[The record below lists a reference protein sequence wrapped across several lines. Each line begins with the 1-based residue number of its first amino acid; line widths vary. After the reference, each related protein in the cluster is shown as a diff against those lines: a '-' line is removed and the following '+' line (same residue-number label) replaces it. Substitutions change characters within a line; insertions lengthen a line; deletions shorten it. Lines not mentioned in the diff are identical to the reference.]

1 MAGSDP
7 WAAFPKVADAKPVAT
22 KAAAP
27 QDPWA
32 DFPEVE
38 APKASAR
45 SVGAPTGRVHDGDT
59 FRTTSGANARLYG
72 VDAFELNQTGR
83 SPTGAVV
90 PLGQQARA
98 GLVPFAQPS
107 GKVTPTGA
115 STYGRPVVTL
125 DNNGDAGA
133 ALLRDGFALAEPKYL
148 KGDPQR
154 MLDYIQLER
163 LARQNR
169 RGAHADT
176 FQDPASFR
184 HGKPDPWEAPQA
196 GKEGNSTAVFWDEP
210 TPQAGLKPEVAK
222 GWIAL
227 HRDPKSTADDIKA
240 YAAANGFQVDGKD
253 VDRFISQRTANP
265 SAPISD
271 ELAQAKPVRV
281 LTDNKDGVTG
291 AALRGVADPFN
302 VLDELGAVADTL
314 TPGKDRENLWSSD
327 RRFGDVYANNLDQNR
342 AILAYDDA
350 KHPYA
355 RFGGQLVGGLIA
367 PGASVEGVGFA
378 AARQALRSGA
388 TRMVAQSAGR
398 SAVLRRLG
406 IAGAAEGAA
415 AGAGQGEDLTGRVQ
429 GALIGGPVGL
439 ALGVGTGIAAPKIAQ
454 LVGRPFSR
462 MGGADGERSA
472 QSFTDGALDSAKA
485 GTQNRATAGL
495 VETAPAAARAP
506 VEAPPSNP
514 YMPRATEAPQP
525 VVAPRTRDPV
535 TANTQ
540 AMDEASGLGPKS
552 VLSFV
557 PKTGEPGVSVINE
570 DGQLAIAV
578 YRDTDGVARGAAQ
591 VPLTPEARES
601 FDGASVYVAPE
612 LRRQGIASQLYDAL
626 EREGHPIGKQSG
638 SGDLTPDGAGFVSAW
653 RSRNP
658 AMNMGSETAR
668 PSIDGPTFTD
678 PALAR
683 VPDRIDVNN
692 RPRPLLDPATEMQ
705 RQRQASD
712 LRPLDVLPLPS
723 NAVGSLE
730 EAERIAAGR
739 MSPVR
744 APNEMDELGRRNIPS
759 PRDGT
764 KTIPKRGPLDMVTWL
779 RTQGGIRAQGGELQ
793 HYGIDNAARRG
804 VDFAGGENRF
814 GPLVSDKGMNY
825 DDAAQRAWEAGFF
838 PDHTERPT
846 VAEFLDTLNA
856 THTGNNRAFRSED
869 LPEVDAFE
877 RARSARY
884 DVEAAKENGAPLVQD
899 RGQPVG
905 LDDLDANAPPVRA
918 YEEWGENAPTLAGN
932 IRLDRLDGPQAISR
946 AIAHTHARVGGFDAA
961 TRGRITQAETA
972 RLADEL
978 GMTADDLLKRR
989 KGQAFNA
996 EEALAARQLLARS
1009 STDLVNMAKRMQR
1022 VDNPGDEL
1030 EAAFRQV
1037 WLRHVAIQEQVAG
1050 MTAEAGRALAQ
1061 FRQVADARAVDRV
1074 LPSLGDTLGG
1084 SDRLRQVA
1092 DAIVDMEQTGTT
1104 PGGIAKFTAKA
1115 LRPEFKDKLIE
1126 LYYNSIL
1133 SGPATHAANILS
1145 NTLTAFSHI
1154 PEYAGAAVLG
1164 APRRV
1169 FNREAESI
1177 LFSEVGAR
1185 AIGMIAGIKDAAPR
1199 AGKAFTTGNPT
1210 DWAGK
1215 VEASRKAI
1223 LGVKGSIIR
1232 TPTRALQAEDEFFKG
1247 MLAKQEL
1254 YGLAVRKTA
1263 SEGLN
1268 GQSGRARIAELVDNP
1283 TDEMLRQSFDA
1294 ARVGTFTNPLP
1305 NNGPAAAI
1313 LRVTGRHPWLKIFV
1327 PFVATPAN
1335 LIKYAVKRT
1344 PAGLLM
1350 KEVRAD
1356 LAAGGIRRDLA
1367 ASRMALG
1374 SSIGAYAASLALQGR
1389 ITGAGPTDKRERDL
1403 LTADGWQPYS
1413 YKVGDTYYSYA
1424 RLDPLATV
1432 IGGAADMV
1440 QAANETTDDDLAER
1454 ALFISLSAARNL
1466 ANKSFLPAI
1475 SDLVGLVEDPKRAGG
1490 NMAARLGGSAV
1501 PSFIGQAARVNDPLV
1516 REAGDPVS
1524 RAQSRIPGASE
1535 KLLAQRDV
1543 FGRQRVANEGLGP
1556 DYLSP
1561 INTSK
1566 RGNDPVVTALD
1577 AKGIGVGKPVR
1588 DEKWTPEQWDQ
1599 FQAVAGMKA
1608 HQDLLSLV
1616 RSKSWQAQPKEEQE
1630 ADVRNTITKARR
1642 LVKRSLFG
1650 APAKKATKAAP
1661 VSDPWAEFPAAQ

>member
-1 MAGSDP
+1 MAGADP
-7 WAAFPKVADAKPVAT
+7 WAAFPKVADAKPAT
-22 KAAAP
+22 AAAP
-27 QDPWA
+27 PPRDPWA
-32 DFPEVE
+32 DFPEVA
-38 APKASAR
+38 APSSSR
-45 SVGAPTGRVHDGDT
+45 STGAVGTPTGQAHDGDT

-83 SPTGAVV
+83 SPSGAVV

-98 GLVPFAQPS
+98 GLLPFAQPN

-125 DNNGDAGA
+125 DNGGDAGA
-133 ALLRDGFALAEPKYL
+133 SLVHDGFALAEPRYL
-148 KGDPQR
+148 KGSPQR
-154 MLDYIQLER
+154 MLDYIQIER

-196 GKEGNSTAVFWDEP
+196 GREGNSTAVFWDEP

-227 HRDPKSTADDIKA
+227 HRDPTSTAADIKA
-240 YAAANGFQVDGKD
+240 YAANNGFEVDAKD
-253 VDRFISQRTANP
+253 VDRFVSQRNANP
-265 SAPISD
+265 TRPISD
-271 ELAQAKPVRV
+271 ELSQAKPVRV
-281 LTDNKDGVTG
+281 LTDNKDGMTG

-302 VLDELGAVADTL
+302 VLDELGAVADTVA
-314 TPGKDRENLWSSD
+314 PGKERENLWSSD

-342 AILAYDDA
+342 AVLAYDDA

-355 RFGGQLVGGLIA
+355 RFGGQLVGGLVA

-378 AARQALRSGA
+378 AARQAIRSGA
-388 TRMVAQSAGR
+388 TRMVAQSMAR
-398 SAVLRRLG
+398 SAVLRRMGL
-406 IAGAAEGAA
+406 AGAIEGAA

-439 ALGVGTGIAAPKIAQ
+439 ALGVGTGLVAPKVAQ
-454 LVGRPFSR
+454 LIGRPFSR
-462 MGGADGERSA
+462 MGGTDGERSA
-472 QSFTDGALDSAKA
+472 QSFTDGALDSTKA

-495 VETAPAAARAP
+495 PDAPTVAAPAPVVPPPRRPDVLSLPDVEPAPVNPFMPSAVNTAAPVRPAPPARTLDEVDADIRKWAQGRGAQEQSGTDIPGVMLHGSPYSGIDEFDPYGKGGYGLFGAGTYLTDSPRIAAEYSKKGIARAAKEGTADRTMYAVRQSVKNPLDMDAPADRQKWEDVAKRVLGDYGDGYFGDMPAGATNERMFREVEELLSNEGVTASEGRETVDSVIRSLGHDGITHIGGGRVDKDGPRHRVVIALDPEQTSVVDRMSVGSLLQPPAPRSPDWIDIAETAP
-506 VEAPPSNP
+506 
-514 YMPRATEAPQP
+514 
-525 VVAPRTRDPV
+525 
-535 TANTQ
+535 
-540 AMDEASGLGPKS
+540 
-552 VLSFV
+552 
-557 PKTGEPGVSVINE
+557 
-570 DGQLAIAV
+570 
-578 YRDTDGVARGAAQ
+578 
-591 VPLTPEARES
+591 
-601 FDGASVYVAPE
+601 
-612 LRRQGIASQLYDAL
+612 
-626 EREGHPIGKQSG
+626 SG
-638 SGDLTPDGAGFVSAW
+638 SAGSVERLKAYLATNQLVRRTMNSAV
-653 RSRNP
+653 
-658 AMNMGSETAR
+658 ETDR
-668 PSIDGPTFTD
+668 PSIDGPSFTD
-678 PALAR
+678 PSLAR
-683 VPDRIDVNN
+683 VVDRIDVNN

-705 RQRQASD
+705 RQKQASD

-723 NAVGSLE
+723 NAIGSLE

-779 RTQGGIRAQGGELQ
+779 RTQGGIRAQGGELE
-793 HYGIDNAARRG
+793 HYGIDNAARKG

-814 GPLVSDKGMNY
+814 GPLVANDGMNY

-856 THTGNNRAFRSED
+856 THTGRNRAFRSED

-877 RARSARY
+877 RARSTRY

-932 IRLDRLDGPQAISR
+932 IRLDKLDSPQAISR
-946 AIAHTHARVGGFDAA
+946 AIAHTHARVGGFDTA

-972 RLADEL
+972 KLADEL
-978 GMTADDLLKRR
+978 GMTADDLLNRR

-1009 STDLVNMAKRMQR
+1009 STDLVNIAKRMQR

-1074 LPSLGDTLGG
+1074 LPSLGDMLGG
-1084 SDRLRQVA
+1084 PDRLRQVA
-1092 DAIVDMEQTGTT
+1092 DAIVDMEKTGTT
-1104 PGGIAKFTAKA
+1104 PGGIAKFTAQA
-1115 LRPEFKDKLIE
+1115 LKPQFKDKLIE

-1145 NTLTAFSHI
+1145 NTLTTFSHI

-1169 FNREAESI
+1169 FNKEAESI
-1177 LFSEVGAR
+1177 IFSEVGAR
-1185 AIGMIAGIKDAAPR
+1185 AVGMIAGIKDAMPR
-1199 AGKAFTTGNPT
+1199 AIKALTTGNPT

-1215 VEASRKAI
+1215 VEASRRAI
-1223 LGVKGSIIR
+1223 LDAKGSVIR
-1232 TPTRALQAEDEFFKG
+1232 TPSRALQAEDEFFKG

-1283 TDEMLRQSFDA
+1283 SDEMLRQSFDA

-1313 LRVTGRHPWLKIFV
+1313 LRVTGRHPWLKVFI

-1344 PAGLLM
+1344 PAGALM
-1350 KEVRAD
+1350 KEVRDD

-1367 ASRMALG
+1367 ASRMAIG
-1374 SSIGAYAASLALQGR
+1374 SSIGIYAASLALQGS
-1389 ITGAGPTDKRERDL
+1389 ITGNGPDDKRERDL
-1403 LTADGWQPYS
+1403 LQADGWQPYS

-1424 RLDPLATV
+1424 RLDPLATI
-1432 IGGAADMV
+1432 IGAAADMV
-1440 QAANETTDDDLAER
+1440 QASKDTSDDGLAEQ
-1454 ALFISLSAARNL
+1454 AMYIALSAGKNL
-1466 ANKSFLPAI
+1466 ANKSFLPALN
-1475 SDLVGLVEDPKRAGG
+1475 DLMTIIEEPKRAGP
-1490 NMAARLGGSAV
+1490 NMAAWLGGPVAYQ
-1501 PSFIGQAARVNDPLV
+1501 PSNP
-1516 REAGDPVS
+1516 RE
-1524 RAQSRIPGASE
+1524 
-1535 KLLAQRDV
+1535 
-1543 FGRQRVANEGLGP
+1543 
-1556 DYLSP
+1556 
-1561 INTSK
+1561 
-1566 RGNDPVVTALD
+1566 
-1577 AKGIGVGKPVR
+1577 
-1588 DEKWTPEQWDQ
+1588 
-1599 FQAVAGMKA
+1599 
-1608 HQDLLSLV
+1608 
-1616 RSKSWQAQPKEEQE
+1616 
-1630 ADVRNTITKARR
+1630 
-1642 LVKRSLFG
+1642 
-1650 APAKKATKAAP
+1650 
-1661 VSDPWAEFPAAQ
+1661 